1 MNFGNLKKVKSLEQM
16 MRESS
21 SLNMSQN
28 NSFSNTPNEVSTLG
42 SDKDT
47 LMLSTTQEDMLPPPP
62 TSVNRPNYKTSHFE
76 TILLSQRHTE
86 LVTKLECHNT
96 NIQAI
101 ISKQQKLLDLFKDMG
116 TKLLSIEANVTLL
129 TQLIS
134 DSSNTPSLPLKMIST
149 KASSSCHVA
158 EQLQMSTPATKNNQQ
173 TQLPTIGTKR
183 KQSDSGLESQSQIS
197 KDEDFVNMSD
207 YMKLKTR
214 ELAFMKD
221 DASVVSDLTYVQSFS
236 DKREGFV
243 VTTPDDILFDEL

>member
-1 MNFGNLKKVKSLEQM
+1 
-16 MRESS
+16 
-21 SLNMSQN
+21 
-28 NSFSNTPNEVSTLG
+28 
-42 SDKDT
+42 
-47 LMLSTTQEDMLPPPP
+47 
-62 TSVNRPNYKTSHFE
+62 
-76 TILLSQRHTE
+76 
-86 LVTKLECHNT
+86 
-96 NIQAI
+96 
-101 ISKQQKLLDLFKDMG
+101 
-116 TKLLSIEANVTLL
+116 VTLL